1 MPAAVYR
8 SNVRIPSDAHTIS
21 EFIKVGEQNKAKI
34 GYPDLSYIE
43 KRDGMEF
50 IVKHTID
57 DFLWE
62 FKRNASSIVLSDE
75 ERITYRYNPK
85 KLAFDIYGSTRVYY
99 VILLMNDMCDVHQFS
114 LKNKTLL
121 LLTPTQLSEYLS
133 SIYKADCKNIAA
145 FNKAHENDVVYK
157 PILPYK

>member
-1 MPAAVYR
+1 MTIYR
-8 SNVRIPSDAHTIS
+8 SDVKIPSDAHTIS
-21 EFIKVGEQNKAKI
+21 EFIKIGNQNKAKI

-50 IVKHTID
+50 VVKNTID
-57 DFLWE
+57 DYLWE
-62 FKRNASSIVLSDE
+62 FKRNAVRVVLNSDE
-75 ERITYRYNPK
+75 VLEYRYNPK
-85 KLAFDIYGSTRVYY
+85 KLADKLYGSTRVYY

-114 LKNKTLL
+114 LKNPILL
-121 LLTPTQLSEYLS
+121 LLPAEKLSNYLS
-133 SIYKADCKNIAA
+133 SIYKADSTSMAK

>member
-1 MPAAVYR
+1 MAVYR
-8 SNVRIPSDAHTIS
+8 SGVKVPSDAHTIS

-50 IVKHTID
+50 VVKNTID
-57 DFLWE
+57 DYLWE
-62 FKRNASSIVLSDE
+62 FKRNAVKVVLNSDE
-75 ERITYRYNPK
+75 VLEYRYNPK
-85 KLAFDIYGSTRVYY
+85 KLAYKLYGSTRVYY

-114 LKNKTLL
+114 LKKNTLL

-145 FNKAHENDVVYK
+145 FNKAIFLCV
-157 PILPYK
+157 L

>member
-1 MPAAVYR
+1 
-8 SNVRIPSDAHTIS
+8 
-21 EFIKVGEQNKAKI
+21 
-34 GYPDLSYIE
+34 
-43 KRDGMEF
+43 
-50 IVKHTID
+50 
-57 DFLWE
+57 
-62 FKRNASSIVLSDE
+62 
-75 ERITYRYNPK
+75 
-85 KLAFDIYGSTRVYY
+85 
-99 VILLMNDMCDVHQFS
+99 MNDMCDVHQFS